1 MEGSS
6 DFKFVWFEDRG
17 PGQKEEIRKVEGS
30 SDFKL
35 DLASERGPGQKEEN
49 KKWRGPV
56 TSSELGIRREGPHHN
71 KEIIHARL
79 LVSAYL

>member
-1 MEGSS
+1 MTSS
-6 DFKFVWFEDRG
+6 LTWHQRED
-17 PGQKEEIRKVEGS
+17 PARKR
-30 SDFKL
+30 KL
-35 DLASERGPGQKEEN
+35 E
-49 KKWRGPV
+49 KWRGPV